1 MQESIIKLVGI
12 SKVFPGVV
20 ANDNINLEIRRGEI
34 HAIVGE
40 NGAGKST
47 LMKIIYGLYQPTA
60 GEIYINGRLMNV
72 ANPQIAIKNGIG
84 MVHQHFMLVPSFTA
98 AENVVLG
105 SEPRKNTVFMDFDE
119 AVKITKAL
127 SEKYGLYVDPY
138 QKVEDLSVGIQQR
151 IEILKVL
158 YRGADILILDE
169 PTAVLTPQETQE
181 LFAIMRRLVK
191 DMGKTIIIITHKLQE
206 VLEVSHR
213 VSVMRRGKLVGTMDT
228 KDATEQIL
236 AEMMV
241 GKEVVFDKFHANQ
254 NKGKTLM
261 EVKNLVVRDNR
272 GFIAVDGIS
281 FSVAA
286 GEILGVAGVEGNGQ
300 TELVEALTGLRKV
313 EEGSILVNGK
323 DMANRSPSEFRK
335 MGISHIPEDRLKTGL
350 APEASVNE
358 NLLMGYQHKK
368 PYESFGMKLN
378 KKAIYQKTAQL
389 IKQFDIRTP
398 SGQTKVKS
406 LSGGN
411 MQKLVVAREFSF
423 NSPILIISQP
433 TRGLDIGAIEFIH
446 RQIIEMRDA
455 GRAILLISA
464 DLDEIFRL
472 SDRIVT
478 IYEGKLT
485 GEFMTADV
493 TKQAIGLYM
502 TGKNLSTAG

>member
-1 MQESIIKLVGI
+1 MQENIIKLVGI

-20 ANDNINLEIRRGEI
+20 ANDNINLEIKRGEI

-60 GEIYINGRLMNV
+60 GQIYINDRLLNV
-72 ANPQIAIKNGIG
+72 SNPQIAIKNGIG

-105 SEPRKNTVFMDFDE
+105 SEPRKNTVIMDLDE
-119 AVKITKAL
+119 AAKITKTL

-138 QKVEDLSVGIQQR
+138 QRVEDLSVGIQQR
-151 IEILKVL
+151 VEILKVL
-158 YRGADILILDE
+158 YKGADILILDE
-169 PTAVLTPQETQE
+169 PTAVLTPQETEE
-181 LFAIMRRLVK
+181 LFAIMRRLVREL
-191 DMGKTIIIITHKLQE
+191 GKTIIIITHKLQE
-206 VLEVSHR
+206 VLEVSDR

-228 KDATEQIL
+228 KDATEQLL

-241 GKEVVFDKFHANQ
+241 GKEVVFDKFHTNQ
-254 NKGKTLM
+254 SIGKTLI
-261 EVKNLVVRDNR
+261 EVKNLVVKDNR
-272 GFIAVDGIS
+272 DFVAVDGIS
-281 FSVAA
+281 FSIAA

-300 TELVEALTGLRKV
+300 SELVEALTGLRKV
-313 EEGSILVNGK
+313 EQGSIFVKGK
-323 DMANRSPSEFRK
+323 DMANTLPSKFRK
-335 MGISHIPEDRLKTGL
+335 MGISHVPEDRIKTGL
-350 APEASVNE
+350 APEASVND
-358 NLLMGYQHKK
+358 NLMMGYQHKK
-368 PYESFGMKLN
+368 PYETFGMKLN
-378 KKAIYQKTAQL
+378 KKAIFQKAAKL
-389 IKQFDIRTP
+389 IQQFDIRTP

-411 MQKLVVAREFSF
+411 MQKLVIAREFSF
-423 NSPILIISQP
+423 DSQILIISQP
-433 TRGLDIGAIEFIH
+433 TRGLDVGAIEFIH
-446 RQIIEMRDA
+446 RRIIDMRDA
-455 GRAILLISA
+455 GKAILLVSA

-485 GEFMTADV
+485 GQFKAADV
-493 TKQAIGLYM
+493 TKQEIGLYM